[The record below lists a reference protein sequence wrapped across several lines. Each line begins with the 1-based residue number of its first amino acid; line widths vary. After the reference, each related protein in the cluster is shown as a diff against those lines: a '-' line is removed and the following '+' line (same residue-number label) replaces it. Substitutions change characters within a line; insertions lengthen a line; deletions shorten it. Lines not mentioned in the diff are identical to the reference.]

1 MKKSTNC
8 SSEPREGEG
17 GRRRDD
23 DCRLALLL
31 RLRLRLL
38 GAGWAAPGPSA
49 SPPPAPPHR
58 PPPPACVIIRPL
70 SSSSSSSSVPSPPPS
85 NRQDEVEPPFSCSVS
100 SFSAAEY
107 LGSMTYRTQ
116 EGQQWSR
123 QSGTSWPLACLRWP

>member
-49 SPPPAPPHR
+49 SPPAPPRR
-58 PPPPACVIIRPL
+58 PPPPACLLRSL

-107 LGSMTYRTQ
+107 LGSMTYRTH
-116 EGQQWSR
+116 EGQQWSK
-123 QSGTSWPLACLRWP
+123 QSGTSWPEACLRWP